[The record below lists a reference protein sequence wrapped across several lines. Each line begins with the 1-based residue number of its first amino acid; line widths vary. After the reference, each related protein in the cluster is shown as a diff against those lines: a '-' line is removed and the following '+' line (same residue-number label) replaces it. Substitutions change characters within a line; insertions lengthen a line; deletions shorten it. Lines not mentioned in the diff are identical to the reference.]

1 MEEKN
6 CSSEP
11 NKCVGKTSRKGKKQ
25 GKVKQKGWRRKKRVV
40 ETGKGSANRGE
51 WRR

>member
-11 NKCVGKTSRKGKKQ
+11 DKFVGQQKRTGKKQ
-25 GKVKQKGWRRKKRVV
+25 GKVKQKGWRRKERVV
-40 ETGKGSANRGE
+40 ETGKGSA
-51 WRR
+51 